1 MAVIGY
7 ARVST
12 QDQDFA
18 GQIEKLKAAGA
29 ERIYSE
35 KISGARAPEGRKR
48 NARDLGRL
56 RIRAHAV
63 ERCRRRGGVH
73 SPSFKRGSAPAL
85 VLIG

>member
-29 ERIYSE
+29 ECIYSE
-35 KISGARAPEGRKR
+35 KISGAG
-48 NARDLGRL
+48 L
-56 RIRAHAV
+56 IAHN
-63 ERCRRRGGVH
+63 
-73 SPSFKRGSAPAL
+73 SPSSWPRSRPATW
-85 VLIG
+85 